1 MTAQTHNPLKRTK
14 FFFGNRYIWSE
25 EQLAEK
31 LSYVAAGVRCDVSSP
46 LPWMWKKI
54 VNPLVNGE
62 IIEKGFIDSIA
73 MNAYQDGS
81 EGLGQH
87 FDDSTRFKQVSF
99 QFIL

>member
-1 MTAQTHNPLKRTK
+1 M
-14 FFFGNRYIWSE
+14 
-25 EQLAEK
+25 
-31 LSYVAAGVRCDVSSP
+31 
-46 LPWMWKKI
+46 
-54 VNPLVNGE
+54 NPLVNGE